1 MPIFESIRHKTLPGE
16 VGEAKLRSHAA
27 PLNSVK
33 MAKAGG
39 KTVQFSTGAAM
50 YHATSAQARRHDRIQ
65 RSFIFPGLRASY
77 TCSENRF
84 DNDS

>member
-16 VGEAKLRSHAA
+16 VGEAKLRSRAA

-39 KTVQFSTGAAM
+39 KTVQFSTGTTMHHAA
-50 YHATSAQARRHDRIQ
+50 SAQAPRHDRIS
-65 RSFIFPGLRASY
+65 RITG
-77 TCSENRF
+77 
-84 DNDS
+84 